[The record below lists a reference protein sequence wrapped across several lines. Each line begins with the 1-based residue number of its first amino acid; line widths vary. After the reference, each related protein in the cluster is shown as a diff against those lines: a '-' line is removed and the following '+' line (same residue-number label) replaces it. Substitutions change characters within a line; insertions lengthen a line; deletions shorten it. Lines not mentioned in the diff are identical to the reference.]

1 MPTALPRPLKDAI
14 QKHWGFRG
22 LRPLQA
28 EAMLAA
34 LDGRDSLVV
43 MPTGGGKSLCYQAP
57 AVCRGGTTAVVS
69 PLIALMKDQV
79 DSLRRNGVP
88 AVRLDSSLTPK
99 EAADAEQMVRRGD
112 ARLVFVSPERLVTG
126 FCQNLLRSAGVEHFA
141 IDEAHCISH
150 WGHDFRPEYRQMGRL
165 KELFPGAAVHA
176 YTATA
181 TESVRDDICAQLSL
195 ADPVVLVGNFDRPNL
210 TYRVVP
216 RTDPAKQIREVLARH
231 PGEAGVIYCLSRKS
245 VEENAEVLK
254 RDGVKAVAYHAGMSP
269 EDRRKNQEAFTS
281 EAADVVVATVAFGM
295 GIDRPDV
302 RFVLHANMPKSL
314 EHYQQEA
321 GRAGRDGQPAE
332 CVLLYS
338 GGDVPSL
345 KRMIDQSAN
354 DGGAAPGYVESAYK
368 HLEEMARYCRGAV
381 CRHRALVRYFGQ
393 EYAKENCEACDLC
406 LGETDVVADSA
417 VIAQKIVSCVARV
430 KEGFGV
436 GHVVSVLRGET
447 IAQVTTRGHDQ
458 LSTFGLLKDVSKVE
472 LRDWVYQLVGQGA
485 LVQTDGDYPL
495 LKLNA
500 ESWAVMRGQTGARL
514 VQLPRRAR
522 KERDAGGRAEAGGL
536 LTADDQTLFEEL
548 RQLRRQLAADE
559 GVPPYIIFHDSVLQE
574 LARVRPRSTQEF
586 ALIPKVGEAKVRQYA
601 PAFLQAIVSHGP
613 RPAGDGVPPAPPA
626 AGPRGERK
634 RQAQALFRDGTD
646 VEDVMHQTGLS
657 RSTVYDYL
665 AEWVKLDRPGDV
677 RTWVPHEVYRAVEAA
692 AKAVG
697 AEKLKPI
704 FEHLNGG
711 VSYDHIRVSLAHLQI
726 SGAIS

>member
-34 LDGRDSLVV
+34 MDGRDSLVV

-57 AVCRGGTTAVVS
+57 AVCRGGTTAVIS

-79 DSLRRNGVP
+79 DSLRRNGVA
-88 AVRLDSSLTPK
+88 AVRLDSSLSLEEVN
-99 EAADAEQMVRRGD
+99 EAERAVRRGD
-112 ARLVFVSPERLVTG
+112 IRLVFVSPERLVTG
-126 FCQNLLRSAGVEHFA
+126 GCQHLLRAAGVEHFA

-181 TESVRDDICAQLSL
+181 TEAVRDDIARQLSL
-195 ADPVVLVGNFDRPNL
+195 IEPVVLVGNFDRPNL

-216 RTDPAKQIREVLARH
+216 RTDPARQIRDVLTRH
-231 PGEAGVIYCLSRKS
+231 PGEAGVIYCLSRKN
-245 VEENAEVLK
+245 VEDHAASLQ
-254 RDGVKAVAYHAGMSP
+254 RDGIKAVPYHAGMSP
-269 EDRRKNQEAFTS
+269 EDRRRNQEAFTS

-302 RFVLHANMPKSL
+302 RFVLHTAMPKSL

-338 GGDVPSL
+338 GGDVPTL
-345 KRMIDQSAN
+345 KMMIDRSATE
-354 DGGAAPGYVESAYK
+354 GGAAPEYVESAYK

-393 EYAKENCEACDLC
+393 DYAKENCEACDLC
-406 LGETDVVADSA
+406 LGETQVLPDSS

-430 KEGFGV
+430 RESFGV

-447 IAQVTTRGHDQ
+447 IAQVTSRGHDK
-458 LSTFGLLKDVSKVE
+458 LSTFGLLKEVPKAE
-472 LRDWVYQLVGQGA
+472 LRDWVYQLVGQGVI
-485 LVQTDGDYPL
+485 LQTDGEYPL

-500 ESWAVMRGQTGARL
+500 ESWEVMRGTKQARL
-514 VQLPRRAR
+514 VQLPRPTRR
-522 KERDAGGRAEAGGL
+522 DRDASPAQSGGPL
-536 LTADDQTLFEEL
+536 SADDHDLFGKL
-548 RQLRRQLAADE
+548 RQLRRELAAAE
-559 GVPPYIIFHDSVLQE
+559 GVPPYIIFHDSVLVE

-601 PAFLQAIVSHGP
+601 PAFLQAIVAHGP
-613 RPAGDGVPPAPPA
+613 RPKYDAPPPAPPA
-626 AGPRGERK
+626 AGPRGDRK
-634 RQAQALFRDGTD
+634 RLAQSLFRDGTG

-657 RSTVYDYL
+657 RATVYDYL
-665 AEWVKLDRPGDV
+665 AEWVRLDRPADV
-677 RTWVPHEVYRAVEAA
+677 RTWVPQEMYRSVEAA
-692 AKAVG
+692 AKTVG

-704 FEHLNGG
+704 FDHLNGE
-711 VSYDHIRVSLAHLQI
+711 VSYDHIRVALTHLQV
-726 SGAIS
+726 SGAL